1 MKHILSIENL
11 EKYYGK
17 KHVVKQISFSMESG
31 QIIGLL
37 GPNGAGKTTTFY
49 IIVGFIKAN
58 KGKIFLDEKDI
69 TPLAMHK
76 RAKAG
81 LSYLPQDASIF
92 RKLTVENNIKLVI
105 QNRDDLSEKDQN
117 DLLEK
122 LLEEFGLTQIRKQWG
137 YTLSGGERRRT
148 EIARALATSPH
159 FLLLDEPFAGID
171 PRAVSDIKI
180 LIKELSKKGIGILLT
195 DHNVRDTL
203 SITDCSYIINNG
215 ALLTSGNKEELIK
228 NQDAKAIYF
237 GSTFEEDY

>member
-76 RAKAG
+76 KAKAG

-92 RKLTVENNIKLVI
+92 RKITVENNIKLVI

-122 LLEEFGLTQIRKQWG
+122 LLEEFGLTQIRKQLG

-171 PRAVSDIKI
+171 PKAVSDIKI

>member
-122 LLEEFGLTQIRKQWG
+122 LLEEFGLTQIRKQLG

-171 PRAVSDIKI
+171 PKAVSDIKI

>member
-122 LLEEFGLTQIRKQWG
+122 LLEEFGLTQIRKQLG

>member
-105 QNRDDLSEKDQN
+105 QNRDDLNEKDQN

-122 LLEEFGLTQIRKQWG
+122 LLEEFGLTQIRKQLG

>member
-122 LLEEFGLTQIRKQWG
+122 LLEEFGLTQIRKQLG

-171 PRAVSDIKI
+171 PKAVSDIKI

-228 NQDAKAIYF
+228 NKDAKAIYF

>member
-105 QNRDDLSEKDQN
+105 QNRDDLSEKDQK

-122 LLEEFGLTQIRKQWG
+122 LLEEFGLTQIRKQLG

-171 PRAVSDIKI
+171 PKAVSDIKI